1 LIGPSGTSL
10 LMENKYRKF
19 YVEWWKI
26 RKSTIYGLVAFI
38 VITGAVGTGVW
49 WALQYNWFAQTAA
62 LDAPKDAA
70 RIISFEGDVRIT
82 RAATRETIL
91 VTKETYVAAG
101 DTIQTQADGKAVI
114 QMIDQSVYSVRP
126 NSTVVIRDISSIFG
140 GTNVRVALDDGQIN
154 VRTNDQPANTENVVE
169 MMDSETRLKSQTDA
183 SFNADAYSQD
193 GEIRIS
199 RGSVETAIGG
209 ERATI
214 NANEFA
220 AVNDGRI
227 ASRETLLLPPQPSSP
242 ANMSQVVDSA
252 GRGVTMAFTWQDQS
266 SIPVASYYIQIARSP
281 YFSPD
286 SMLVDRGAVT
296 SRDFRLAGLQPG
308 IYYWRLKTT
317 SRAGQTSEWNE
328 PWRFNVVKSETNPAI
343 EVSDWRVENVGG
355 NVFIISGRSRAGL
368 QVRALGRQVFAAG
381 DGVFRLQVSTPLS
394 EVAVELGDDRGNRG
408 GFVLG
413 LRAAKVLR
421 RF

>member
-1 LIGPSGTSL
+1 
-10 LMENKYRKF
+10 MENQYRKF

-26 RKSTIYGLVAFI
+26 RKSTIYGLIAFVV
-38 VITGAVGTGVW
+38 VISSVSYGVW
-49 WALQYNWFAQTAA
+49 WALQYDWFAQQAA
-62 LDAPKDAA
+62 AEAPKDAA

-91 VTKETYVAAG
+91 VTKETFVSAG
-101 DTIQTQADGKAVI
+101 DTIQTQADGRAVI

-126 NSTVVIRDISSIFG
+126 NSTVVIRDSSSIFG
-140 GTNVRVALDDGQIN
+140 GTNIRVALDDGQIN
-154 VRTNDQPANTENVVE
+154 VRTDQQPENTENVVE
-169 MMDSETRLKSQTDA
+169 MMDSETQLRSQTDA
-183 SFNADAYSQD
+183 SFNADAYSGG

-199 RGSVETAIGG
+199 RGSVETSIGG
-209 ERATI
+209 ERSTI

-227 ASRETLLLPPQPSSP
+227 ASREKLLLPPQPSSP
-242 ANMSQVVDSA
+242 SNLSQVVDVT
-252 GRGVTMAFTWQDQS
+252 GGGVTMSFSWQDES
-266 SIPVASYYIQIARSP
+266 AIPVASYYLQIARTP

-286 SMLVDRGAVT
+286 ALLVDRGSVT

-308 IYYWRLKTT
+308 SYYWRLKTT

-328 PWRFNVVKSETNPAI
+328 PWRFNVVKRDTNPAI
-343 EVSDWRVENVGG
+343 EVVDWRVENVGG
-355 NVFIISGRSRAGL
+355 NVFIITGRTRAGL
-368 QVRALGRQVFAAG
+368 QVRAQGRQVFAGG

-394 EVAVELGDDRGNRG
+394 EVAIELGDDGGNRG
-408 GFVLG
+408 GFVLS
-413 LRAAKVLR
+413 LRNAKVLR

>member
-1 LIGPSGTSL
+1 
-10 LMENKYRKF
+10 MDKQYKKF

-26 RKSTIYGLVAFI
+26 RKSTIYGLVLF
-38 VITGAVGTGVW
+38 VVVTGAVITGVW

-62 LDAPKDAA
+62 LEAPKDAA

-91 VTKETYVAAG
+91 VTKETFVAAG
-101 DTIQTQADGKAVI
+101 DTIQTQADGRAVV

-126 NSTVVIRDISSIFG
+126 NSTVVIRDSSSIFG

-154 VRTNDQPANTENVVE
+154 VRTDNQPENTENVVE
-169 MMDSETRLKSQTDA
+169 MMNSETQLKSQTDA
-183 SFNADAYSQD
+183 SFNADAYSQG

-199 RGSVETAIGG
+199 RGTVETSVAG
-209 ERATI
+209 ERSTL
-214 NANEFA
+214 NSGEFA
-220 AVNDGRI
+220 AVDGGKI
-227 ASRETLLLPPQPSSP
+227 TSREKLLLPPKLNLPG
-242 ANMSQVVDSA
+242 NMSQVVDA
-252 GRGVTMAFTWQDQS
+252 TGRGVTMAFTWQDES

-286 SMLVDRGAVT
+286 SMLADRGSIT
-296 SRDFRLAGLQPG
+296 TRGYSLAGLPPG
-308 IYYWRLKTT
+308 TYYWRVKTT
-317 SRAGQTSEWNE
+317 SRSGQTSEWNE
-328 PWRFNVVKSETNPAI
+328 SWRFSVVKSETNPAI
-343 EVSDWRVENVGG
+343 EVVDWRVELVGG
-355 NVFIISGRSRAGL
+355 NVFIISGRTRPGL
-368 QVRALGRQVFAAG
+368 RVRALDRQTYAAG

-394 EVAVELGDDRGNRG
+394 EAAISFSDDMNGNRG

-413 LRAAKVLR
+413 LRNAKVLR

>member
-1 LIGPSGTSL
+1 
-10 LMENKYRKF
+10 MENKYRKF

-26 RKSTIYGLVAFI
+26 RKSTIYGLVAFVVVTGT
-38 VITGAVGTGVW
+38 VITGVW
-49 WALQYNWFAQTAA
+49 WALQYNWFAQQAA
-62 LDAPKDAA
+62 PEAPKDAA

-91 VTKETYVAAG
+91 VTKETFVAAG
-101 DTIQTQADGKAVI
+101 DTIQTQADGRAVV

-126 NSTVVIRDISSIFG
+126 NSTVVIRDSSSLFG

-154 VRTNDQPANTENVVE
+154 VRTDQQPENTENVVE
-169 MMDSETRLKSQTDA
+169 MMDSETQLKSQTDA
-183 SFNADAYSQD
+183 SFNADSYSRG

-199 RGSVETAIGG
+199 RGSVETSIGG

-220 AVNDGRI
+220 SVNDGKI
-227 ASRETLLLPPQPSSP
+227 ASREKLLLPPKP
-242 ANMSQVVDSA
+242 ATPGNMSQVVDSS
-252 GRGVTMAFTWQDQS
+252 GRGVTMAFAWQDES
-266 SIPVASYYIQIARSP
+266 SIPVANYYIQIARSP

-286 SMLVDRGAVT
+286 SILVDRGGVT
-296 SRDFRLAGLQPG
+296 SHDFRLAGLLPG

-328 PWRFNVVKSETNPAI
+328 PWRFNVAKRETNPAI
-343 EVSDWRVENVGG
+343 EVADWGVEKVGG
-355 NVFIISGRSRAGL
+355 NIYIISGRTRAGL
-368 QVRALGRQVFAAG
+368 QVRAQGRQIFAAG

-394 EVAVELGDDRGNRG
+394 EVAIELGDDSGNRG

-413 LRAAKVLR
+413 LRNARVLR